1 MRAEIVI
8 VGAGVVGLS
17 TAYHLAR
24 AGLRDVLVL
33 EREAVGSGSSGR
45 SLGGFRVDFASEVNV
60 RFSLESLKALE
71 GFADEFGVDPDL
83 RRIGYLILTTSEA
96 LAARL
101 RENAARLARFGVE
114 VELLA
119 PGEIGARWPYLNTA
133 DLAGGT
139 FCGRD
144 GTVGPSELTQGYA
157 AGARRLGVTIREGEE
172 VVGIEAR
179 GSRVTAVRTRTG
191 RVETPRVLC
200 AAGAWSSRIG
210 AMVGVQIPVRP
221 VRRQVFVTG
230 PCAAIQ
236 GVVPQV
242 VEVGKGWV
250 FRREGAGF
258 LIYGPQDDA
267 PEGAAVLDW
276 TSVGWAVAAAAHRVP
291 PLAEAEVVGGWAG
304 LYDISPDNHAI
315 LGPLPGLD
323 GFYVATGFSGH
334 GVMHSPATGKVMAEV
349 ILTGQAR
356 TLDIAPLS
364 IERFGRGTLLEE
376 PMTAHH
382 QEGRGETA

>member
-1 MRAEIVI
+1 VRAAIVI

-17 TAYHLAR
+17 TAYQLAR
-24 AGLRDVLVL
+24 AGLRDILVL
-33 EREAVGSGSSGR
+33 ERGTVGSGSSGK
-45 SLGGFRVDFASEVNV
+45 SLGGFRVDFSTEVNI

-83 RRIGYLILTTSEA
+83 RRIGYLMVTPSEA

-101 RENAARLARFGVE
+101 RENASRLARFGVE

-119 PGEIGARWPYLNTA
+119 PGEIGARWPYLYTA

-139 FCGRD
+139 FCAQD
-144 GTVGPSELTQGYA
+144 GTVGPSELAQGYA
-157 AGARRLGVTIREGEE
+157 AGARRQGVTILEGAE
-172 VVGIEAR
+172 VVGIETR
-179 GSRVTAVRTRTG
+179 GGRVIGVRTRTE
-191 RVETPRVLC
+191 RVATSRVLC
-200 AAGAWSSRIG
+200 AAGAWSAWIG
-210 AMVGVQIPVRP
+210 RMVGVEIPVRP

-230 PCAAIQ
+230 PCPAIR

-258 LIYGPQDDA
+258 LIYGPQDPA
-267 PEGAAVLDW
+267 PDGVASLDW
-276 TSVGWAVAAAAHRVP
+276 GSVGWAVAAAAHRVP

-315 LGPLPGLD
+315 LGPVPGLE

-334 GVMHSPATGKVMAEV
+334 GIMHSPAAGKVMAEV

-356 TLDIAPLS
+356 SIDIATLT
-364 IERFGRGTLLEE
+364 IERFARGALLEE
-376 PMTAHH
+376 PVTAHR
-382 QEGRGETA
+382 QGDG

>member
-1 MRAEIVI
+1 MRAAIVI

-17 TAYHLAR
+17 TAYQLAR
-24 AGLRDVLVL
+24 AGLRDILVL
-33 EREAVGSGSSGR
+33 ERGTVGSGSSGK
-45 SLGGFRVDFASEVNV
+45 SLGGFRVDFSTEVNI

-83 RRIGYLILTTSEA
+83 RRIGYLLVTPSEA

-101 RENAARLARFGVE
+101 RENASRLARFGVE

-119 PGEIGARWPYLNTA
+119 PEEIGARWPYLYTA

-139 FCGRD
+139 FCARD
-144 GTVGPSELTQGYA
+144 GTIGPSELAQGYA
-157 AGARRLGVTIREGEE
+157 AGARRQGVTILEGAE
-172 VVGIEAR
+172 VVGIEVR
-179 GSRVTAVRTRTG
+179 GGRVMGVQTRTE
-191 RVETPRVLC
+191 RVETTRVLC
-200 AAGAWSSRIG
+200 AAGAWSAWIG
-210 AMVGVQIPVRP
+210 RMVGVEIPVRP

-230 PCAAIQ
+230 PCPAIR
-236 GVVPQV
+236 GEVPQV

-258 LIYGPQDDA
+258 LIYGPQDPA
-267 PEGAAVLDW
+267 PEGVASLDW
-276 TSVGWAVAAAAHRVP
+276 GSVGWAVAAAAHRVP

-315 LGPLPGLD
+315 LGPVPGLE

-334 GVMHSPATGKVMAEV
+334 GIMHSPAAGKAMAEV
-349 ILTGQAR
+349 ILTGRAR
-356 TLDIAPLS
+356 SIDIAPLT
-364 IERFGRGTLLEE
+364 IERFARGTLLEE
-376 PMTAHH
+376 PVTAHR
-382 QEGRGETA
+382 QGDG

>member
-1 MRAEIVI
+1 VRAAIVI
-8 VGAGVVGLS
+8 IGAGVVGLS
-17 TAYHLAR
+17 TAYQLAR
-24 AGLRDVLVL
+24 AGLRDILVL
-33 EREAVGSGSSGR
+33 ERGTVGSGSSGK
-45 SLGGFRVDFASEVNV
+45 SLGGFRVDFSTEVNI

-83 RRIGYLILTTSEA
+83 RRIGYLLVTPSEA

-101 RENAARLARFGVE
+101 RENASRLARFGVE

-119 PGEIGARWPYLNTA
+119 PGEIGARWPYLYTA

-139 FCGRD
+139 FCAQD
-144 GTVGPSELTQGYA
+144 GTVGPSELAQGYA
-157 AGARRLGVTIREGEE
+157 AGARRQGVTILEGAE
-172 VVGIEAR
+172 VVGIETR
-179 GSRVTAVRTRTG
+179 GGQVIGVRTRTE
-191 RVETPRVLC
+191 RVATSRVLC
-200 AAGAWSSRIG
+200 AAGAWSAWIG
-210 AMVGVQIPVRP
+210 RMVGVEIPVRP

-230 PCAAIQ
+230 PCPAIR

-258 LIYGPQDDA
+258 LIYGPQDPA
-267 PEGAAVLDW
+267 PDGVASLDW
-276 TSVGWAVAAAAHRVP
+276 GSVGWAVAAAAHRVP

-315 LGPLPGLD
+315 LGPVPGLE

-334 GVMHSPATGKVMAEV
+334 GIMHSPAAGKVMAEV

-356 TLDIAPLS
+356 SIDIAALT
-364 IERFGRGTLLEE
+364 IERFARGALLEE
-376 PMTAHH
+376 PVTAHR
-382 QEGRGETA
+382 QGDG

>member
-1 MRAEIVI
+1 VRAAIVI

-17 TAYHLAR
+17 TAYQLAR
-24 AGLRDVLVL
+24 AGLRDILVL
-33 EREAVGSGSSGR
+33 ERGTVGSGSSGK
-45 SLGGFRVDFASEVNV
+45 SLGGFRVDFSTEVNI

-83 RRIGYLILTTSEA
+83 RRIGYLMVTPSEA

-101 RENAARLARFGVE
+101 RENASRLARFGVE

-119 PGEIGARWPYLNTA
+119 PGEIGARWPYLYTA

-139 FCGRD
+139 FCAQD
-144 GTVGPSELTQGYA
+144 GSVGPSELAQGYA
-157 AGARRLGVTIREGEE
+157 AGARRQGVTILEGAE
-172 VVGIEAR
+172 VVGIETR
-179 GSRVTAVRTRTG
+179 GGRVIGVRTRTE
-191 RVETPRVLC
+191 RVATSRVLC
-200 AAGAWSSRIG
+200 AAGAWSAWIG
-210 AMVGVQIPVRP
+210 RMVGVEIPVRP

-230 PCAAIQ
+230 PCPAIR

-258 LIYGPQDDA
+258 LIYGPQDPA
-267 PEGAAVLDW
+267 PDGVASLDW
-276 TSVGWAVAAAAHRVP
+276 GSVGWAVAAAAHRVP

-315 LGPLPGLD
+315 LGPVPGLE

-334 GVMHSPATGKVMAEV
+334 GIMHSPAAGKVMAEV

-356 TLDIAPLS
+356 SIDIATLT
-364 IERFGRGTLLEE
+364 IERFARGALLEE
-376 PMTAHH
+376 PVTAHR
-382 QEGRGETA
+382 QGDG

>member
-1 MRAEIVI
+1 MRAAIVI

-17 TAYHLAR
+17 TAYQLAR
-24 AGLRDVLVL
+24 AGLRDILVL
-33 EREAVGSGSSGR
+33 ERGTVGSGSSGK
-45 SLGGFRVDFASEVNV
+45 SLGGFRVDFSTEVNI

-83 RRIGYLILTTSEA
+83 RRIGYLMVTPSEA

-101 RENAARLARFGVE
+101 RENASRLARFGVE

-119 PGEIGARWPYLNTA
+119 PGEIGARWPYLYTA

-139 FCGRD
+139 FCAQD
-144 GTVGPSELTQGYA
+144 GSVGPSELAQGYA
-157 AGARRLGVTIREGEE
+157 AGARRQGVTILEGAE
-172 VVGIEAR
+172 VVGIETR
-179 GSRVTAVRTRTG
+179 GGRVIGVRTRTE
-191 RVETPRVLC
+191 RVATSRVLC
-200 AAGAWSSRIG
+200 AAGAWSAWIG
-210 AMVGVQIPVRP
+210 RMVGVEIPVRP

-230 PCAAIQ
+230 PCPAIR

-258 LIYGPQDDA
+258 LIYGPQDPA
-267 PEGAAVLDW
+267 PDGVASLDW
-276 TSVGWAVAAAAHRVP
+276 GSVGWAVAAAAHRVP

-315 LGPLPGLD
+315 LGPVPGLE

-334 GVMHSPATGKVMAEV
+334 GIMHSPAAGKVMAEV

-356 TLDIAPLS
+356 SIDIATLT
-364 IERFGRGTLLEE
+364 IERFARGALLEE
-376 PMTAHH
+376 PVTAHR
-382 QEGRGETA
+382 QGDG